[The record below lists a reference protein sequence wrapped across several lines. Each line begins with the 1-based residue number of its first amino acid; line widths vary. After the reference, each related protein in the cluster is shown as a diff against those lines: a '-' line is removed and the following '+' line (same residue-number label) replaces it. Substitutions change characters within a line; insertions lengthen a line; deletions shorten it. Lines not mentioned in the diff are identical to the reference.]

1 MEVIHSMLSDR
12 KVVKNCRLLLSIDR
26 RRSLDVAQETL
37 ALYLQIR
44 DQSPFGYL
52 LGGIDFSGDARSN
65 DAVTFIPVMKKAQD
79 HGIKLA
85 VHLAEIPNEK
95 ETCAFLGAM
104 PNDSGV
110 IIMEN
115 CQ

>member
-1 MEVIHSMLSDR
+1 MLSDR
-12 KVVKNCRLLLSIDR
+12 KIVKNCRLLLSIDR
-26 RRSLDVAQETL
+26 RRSLDIAQETL

-44 DQSPFGYL
+44 EQSPFGYL

-110 IIMEN
+110 IILKN